1 MQIIIEGESEIIDV
15 SITAIRCYY
24 LEAFRDS
31 DCEKEF
37 KQMHSPFSL
46 PPVKVGPVS
55 DWNKERYSILRCE
68 VPYDTFLYFRVE

>member
-55 DWNKERYSILRCE
+55 D
-68 VPYDTFLYFRVE
+68 